1 MAALTEEQLL
11 DLTEVLQRLNHGLMP
26 GSAASLGVAS
36 TATHRGERVDDE
48 KNDEEN
54 EATDQAT
61 DQEQPNKR
69 RRVHILDDAEKDTT
83 ADAAAKLRV
92 VGVGGAHL
100 LCQSGGHGD
109 PPGAESLH
117 RGQCAYPCGEPAPL
131 LRGELR

>member
-1 MAALTEEQLL
+1 M
-11 DLTEVLQRLNHGLMP
+11 
-26 GSAASLGVAS
+26 
-36 TATHRGERVDDE
+36 DDE

-92 VGVGGAHL
+92 VGVGGHICYVRVEATATLQELKACIEASVHI
-100 LCQSGGHGD
+100 
-109 PPGAESLH
+109 PAESQRLVY
-117 RGQCAYPCGEPAPL
+117 GVNCAETVGSGLGMYEHVH
-131 LRGELR
+131 E